1 MKLGLPYQTTEK
13 QQQAMG
19 VDLDA
24 QRDKSPYYVDQQ
36 TNMSSAGPL
45 QRTIANE
52 NKATVNSYHR

>member
-19 VDLDA
+19 DDFDT
-24 QRDKSPYYVDQQ
+24 QRDKSPYYINQEN
-36 TNMSSAGPL
+36 NMSSAGPL

-52 NKATVNSYHR
+52 NKGSGKSYHR